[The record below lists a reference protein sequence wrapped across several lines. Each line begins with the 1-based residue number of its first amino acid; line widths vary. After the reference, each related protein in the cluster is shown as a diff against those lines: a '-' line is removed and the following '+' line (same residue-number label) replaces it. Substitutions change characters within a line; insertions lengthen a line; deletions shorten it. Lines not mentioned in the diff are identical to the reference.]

1 MSTISKKISRYG
13 FFIKFFIILI
23 LSLLLLLKYGIKI
36 NDFEFYGVKL
46 EQLYIKLDKKLIVRA
61 KQIKLTSFK
70 KDVAQ
75 KASDKQLLNLSQG
88 VDYLETFFQEISLE
102 SVQIGDDFKIKI
114 LFLDDIFFVDSP
126 YLNIDIK
133 FQKEQQNGVD
143 RFIVKNLSLKDFN
156 VSISGEGSANF
167 DKDDYKF
174 DGNFTSHELNG
185 KLSFALKDTLLTY
198 KAYDVNAGS
207 IKDFIAE
214 LDSRIHLNSE
224 VKNWIYGYIV
234 ADDYHLNE
242 INGKA
247 DLKENDLFLNEL
259 NATANAKN
267 LLVKFEKGL
276 PAVNV
281 AEANITLNNSKL
293 KFDLTAPVYKGKK
306 LDGSNVA
313 INNIFDEKSANL
325 ELFIK
330 TNSIYDE
337 AINEILRA
345 YKINVPVRQLSGK
358 MDASLKILIKLDEK
372 SLENFDEKSVI
383 ANGDFKISDAVLD
396 IAGSKF
402 NAKSALV
409 KLVNTSTLNID
420 ASGFGLDFFRAN
432 AKADINLQ
440 KSTGEIK
447 GVIESF
453 DLKEKNDEILAFKNE
468 PFTALLDFSKPS
480 ETTLS
485 IEPFGINLSFGD
497 ESLITTKNSNFIMQ
511 NSPVLKQ
518 NGVLGFEDVSIKSKD
533 FVNLE
538 ILAKGLK
545 FDLPFLDKNGSKYE
559 SDDVNILVQNGVVKV
574 NSASKKLALEIKE
587 KGVGVNTQDLNLV
600 ILDDNESSNQTQSTP
615 IELSAKNGDIILQDL
630 NKTLPFTSFSAEKKG
645 KSTSLNGLAKQGRV
659 GYFSDEKS
667 INLDATDISGEFIN
681 GLLGTKSFEGGKFR
695 LKMLGESTKEFKAEV
710 RFFGTYLKDY
720 IFYQRLLSFLNSV
733 PSLLSFKTP
742 DFNDKGFT
750 VKNGKILLTRKGDVI
765 EFLAIEMIG
774 TSADIGGRG
783 TIDLKSKKINIDLE
797 LKILKDASGIIDK
810 IPLINQIILGKD
822 RSLSTVI
829 AIRGTTEKPEYS
841 TQILQDA
848 LLSPLKIIRNVLQ
861 APFLIFE

>member
-23 LSLLLLLKYGIKI
+23 LSLVLLLKYGIKI

-46 EQLYIKLDKKLIVRA
+46 EQLYIKLDKKIIVRA
-61 KQIKLTSFK
+61 KQIKLPSFK

-75 KASDKQLLNLSQG
+75 KSSDERLLNLSQG
-88 VDYLETFFQEISLE
+88 VDYLDTFFQEISLE

-133 FQKEQQNGVD
+133 FQNEQQNGVD

-185 KLSFALKDTLLTY
+185 KLSFALKDTFLTY
-198 KAYDVNAGS
+198 KAYDVNARS
-207 IKDFIAE
+207 IKDFIDE
-214 LDSRIHLNSE
+214 LDRRIELNSE
-224 VKNWIYGYIV
+224 VKSWIYGYVV
-234 ADDYHLNE
+234 ANDYHLNE
-242 INGKA
+242 INGKV
-247 DLKENDLFLNEL
+247 DLVKNDFYLNDL
-259 NATANAKN
+259 NATAYAKN
-267 LLVKFEKGL
+267 LLVKFEKDL

-281 AEANITLNNSKL
+281 AEANITLKNSKL
-293 KFDLTAPVYKGKK
+293 KFDLIAPVYKGKK

-337 AINEILRA
+337 AINDILRA
-345 YKINVPVRQLSGK
+345 YKIIVPVKQLSGK
-358 MDASLKILIKLDEK
+358 MDAGLKILIKLDEK

-383 ANGDFKISDAVLD
+383 ANGEFKISDAVLD

-409 KLVNTSTLNID
+409 KLINTANLSVD
-420 ASGFGLDFFRAN
+420 ATGFGLDFFRAN
-432 AKADINLQ
+432 AVANIDLQ
-440 KSTGEIK
+440 KSIGEIK

-468 PFTALLDFSKPS
+468 PFSALLDFSKPS

-485 IEPFGINLSFGD
+485 IEPFGLNLSFGD
-497 ESLITTKNSNFIMQ
+497 ESLIATKNSNFIMQ

-518 NGVLGFEDVSIKSKD
+518 NGVLGFDDVSIKSKD
-533 FVNLE
+533 FTNLE

-545 FDLPFLDKNGSKYE
+545 FDMPFLDKNGSKYD
-559 SDDVNILVQNGVVKV
+559 SDDFLITVSKAGVKV
-574 NSASKKLALEIKE
+574 QSASKKLSLNIAE
-587 KGVGVNTQDLNLV
+587 KGIEAKSNDLNLLV
-600 ILDDNESSNQTQSTP
+600 LDDNSTKEQSTP
-615 IELSAKNGDIILQDL
+615 LELFAKNGDIILKDL

-681 GLLGTKSFEGGKFR
+681 DLFGIKSFEGGKFR
-695 LKMLGESTKEFKAEV
+695 LKLLGESTKEFKAEV

-750 VKNGKILLTRKGDVI
+750 VKNGKILLTRKDDVI

>member
-1 MSTISKKISRYG
+1 M
-13 FFIKFFIILI
+13 I
-23 LSLLLLLKYGIKI
+23 LSFILLLKYGIKI

-46 EQLYIKLDKKLIVRA
+46 EQLYIKLDKKIIARA
-61 KQIKLTSFK
+61 KQIRLPNFK
-70 KDVAQ
+70 KESKQ
-75 KASDKQLLNLSQG
+75 KSSDERLLNLSKS
-88 VDYLETFFQEISLE
+88 VDFIDTIFQEISLE
-102 SVQIGDDFKIKI
+102 NVQIGDDFKLKI
-114 LFLDDIFFVDSP
+114 LFLDDIFFIDSP
-126 YLNIDIK
+126 YLNVDIK
-133 FQKEQQNGVD
+133 FQNEQQDGIDLFSV
-143 RFIVKNLSLKDFN
+143 RNLSFKDFN

-167 DKDDYKF
+167 DKNDYKF
-174 DGNFTSHELNG
+174 EGNFTSHELRG
-185 KLSFALKDTLLTY
+185 KLNFALKDTFLTY
-198 KAYDVNAGS
+198 KAYDVEAGS
-207 IKDFIAE
+207 IKNFIDE
-214 LDSRIHLNSE
+214 LDRRIELNSE

-234 ADDYHLNE
+234 ADDYELKE

-247 DLKENDLFLNEL
+247 DLAKNNFYLNDL
-259 NATANAKN
+259 NATANTKN
-267 LLVKFEKGL
+267 LLVKFEKDL

-281 AEANITLNNSKL
+281 GEANITLKNSKL
-293 KFDLTAPVYKGKK
+293 KFDLISPIYKGKK
-306 LDGSNVA
+306 LDGSSVA

-325 ELFIK
+325 ELLIK
-330 TNSIYDE
+330 TKSIYDE
-337 AINEILRA
+337 AINEILKA
-345 YKINVPVRQLSGK
+345 YKIVVPVKQLSGK

-383 ANGDFKISDAVLD
+383 ANGEFKLSDAVLE

-402 NAKSALV
+402 NAKNALV
-409 KLVNTSTLNID
+409 KLINTTNLNID
-420 ASGFGLDFFRAN
+420 ATGFGLEFFKAN

-468 PFTALLDFSKPS
+468 PFSAFLDFSKAD
-480 ETTLS
+480 ETLLK
-485 IEPFGINLSFGD
+485 IEPFGLDMSFGS
-497 ESLITTKNSNFIMQ
+497 ESKIATKNSKFFIE

-518 NGVLGFEDVSIKSKD
+518 NGVRGFDELSIKSKD
-533 FVNLE
+533 FTDLE
-538 ILAKGLK
+538 IFAKEVN

-559 SDDVNILVQNGVVKV
+559 NDDLKILVSKAGVKV
-574 NSASKKLALEIKE
+574 DSASKKLSLDIKE
-587 KGVGVNTQDLNLV
+587 KAINVKTKDLNLLV
-600 ILDDNESSNQTQSTP
+600 LDDNKTSEQSTP
-615 IELSAKNGDIILQDL
+615 LELLAKNGDIILRDL

-645 KSTSLNGLAKQGRV
+645 KSTSLNGLAQQGRV
-659 GYFSDEKS
+659 GYFNDEKS

-681 GLLGTKSFEGGKFR
+681 DLFGIKSFEGGKFR
-695 LKMLGESTKEFKAEV
+695 LKMLGENSKNFKAEV
-710 RFFGTYLKDY
+710 RFFDTFLKDY

-750 VKNGKILLTRKGDVI
+750 VKNGKILLTRNGDMI

-797 LKILKDASGIIDK
+797 LKLLKDASSIIDK
-810 IPLINQIILGKD
+810 IPLVNQIILGKD

-829 AIRGTTEKPEYS
+829 AIRGTTDKPEYS

-848 LLSPLKIIRNVLQ
+848 LLSPLKIIRNVIQ

>member
-1 MSTISKKISRYG
+1 ML
-13 FFIKFFIILI
+13 F
-23 LSLLLLLKYGIKI
+23 KYGIKI

-46 EQLYIKLDKKLIVRA
+46 EQLYIKLDKKIIVRA
-61 KQIKLTSFK
+61 KQIKLPKFK
-70 KDVAQ
+70 QNTEQ

-88 VDYLETFFQEISLE
+88 VDYLDTFFQEISLE
-102 SVQIGDDFKIKI
+102 SVQIGNDFKVKI

-126 YLNIDIK
+126 YLNVDIK
-133 FQKEQQNGVD
+133 FQNEQQDGVD
-143 RFIVKNLSLKDFN
+143 RFSVRNLSFKDFN
-156 VSISGEGSANF
+156 VSISGEGSINF

-185 KLSFALKDTLLTY
+185 KLSFTLKDTFLTY

-207 IKDFIAE
+207 IKDFINE
-214 LDSRIHLNSE
+214 LDKRIELNSE
-224 VKNWIYGYIV
+224 VKSWIYGYIV
-234 ADDYHLNE
+234 ANDYHLNE

-247 DLKENDLFLNEL
+247 DLAKNDFYLNDL

-267 LLVKFEKGL
+267 LLVKFEKNL

-281 AEANITLNNSKL
+281 NEANITLKNSKL
-293 KFDLTAPVYKGKK
+293 SFDLISPIYKGKK

-325 ELFIK
+325 ELFIN

-337 AINEILRA
+337 AINDILRA

-383 ANGDFKISDAVLD
+383 ANGEFKISDAVLD

-402 NAKSALV
+402 NAKRALV
-409 KLVNTSTLNID
+409 KLINTTNLSVD
-420 ASGFGLDFFRAN
+420 ATGFGLDFFRAN
-432 AKADINLQ
+432 AVANINLQ
-440 KSTGEIK
+440 KSSGEIK

-468 PFTALLDFSKPS
+468 PFSALLDFSKPS
-480 ETTLS
+480 ETMLS
-485 IEPFGINLSFGD
+485 IEPFGLNLSFGD
-497 ESLITTKNSNFIMQ
+497 ESVIATKNSNFIMQ

-518 NGVLGFEDVSIKSKD
+518 NGVLGFDDVSIKSKD
-533 FVNLE
+533 FTNLE

-545 FDLPFLDKNGSKYE
+545 FNLPFLNKNGSKYE
-559 SDDVNILVQNGVVKV
+559 SDDVNILVKNGAVKV
-574 NSASKKLALEIKE
+574 ESASKKLALDIKE
-587 KGVGVNTQDLNLV
+587 KGVSVKTQDLNLLV
-600 ILDDNESSNQTQSTP
+600 LDDNESSDQAQSTQV
-615 IELSAKNGDIILQDL
+615 ELSAKNGDIILQDL

-645 KSTSLNGLAKQGRV
+645 KSVSLNGLPKQGRL
-659 GYFSDEKS
+659 GYFNDEKS

-681 GLLGTKSFEGGKFR
+681 DLFGINSFEGGKFR
-695 LKMLGESTKEFKAEV
+695 LRLLGESTKEFKAEV

-742 DFNDKGFT
+742 DFNNKGFT
-750 VKNGKILLTRKGDVI
+750 VKNGKILLTRKGDLI

-783 TIDLKSKKINIDLE
+783 TIDLKSKKININLE
-797 LKILKDASGIIDK
+797 LKILKDASGIINK
-810 IPLINQIILGKD
+810 IPLVNQIILGKD

>member
-1 MSTISKKISRYG
+1 M
-13 FFIKFFIILI
+13 
-23 LSLLLLLKYGIKI
+23 LLKYGIKI

-46 EQLYIKLDKKLIVRA
+46 EQLYIKLDKKIIVRA
-61 KQIKLTSFK
+61 KQIKLPKFTQN
-70 KDVAQ
+70 AEQ

-88 VDYLETFFQEISLE
+88 VDYLDTFFQEISLD
-102 SVQIGDDFKIKI
+102 SVQIGDDFNIKI

-133 FQKEQQNGVD
+133 FQNEQQNGVD
-143 RFIVKNLSLKDFN
+143 HFIVRNLSLKDFN

-234 ADDYHLNE
+234 ADEYHLNE

-247 DLKENDLFLNEL
+247 DIAKNNFYLNDL

-267 LLVKFEKGL
+267 LLIKFDKNL

-293 KFDLTAPVYKGKK
+293 KFDLIAPVYKGKK

-337 AINEILRA
+337 AINDILRA
-345 YKINVPVRQLSGK
+345 YKIIVPVRQLSGK
-358 MDASLKILIKLDEK
+358 MDAGLKILIKLDEK

-383 ANGDFKISDAVLD
+383 ANGEFKISDAVLD

-402 NAKSALV
+402 NTKSALV
-409 KLVNTSTLNID
+409 KLINTTNLSVD

-468 PFTALLDFSKPS
+468 PFSALLDFSKPS
-480 ETTLS
+480 ETTLN
-485 IEPFGINLSFGD
+485 IEPLGINLSFGD
-497 ESLITTKNSNFIMQ
+497 ESVIATKNSKFIIQ
-511 NSPVLKQ
+511 NSPLLKQ
-518 NGVLGFEDVSIKSKD
+518 NGVLGFDDVSIKSKD

-538 ILAKGLK
+538 ILVKGLK

-559 SDDVNILVQNGVVKV
+559 NDDFLITVSKAGVKV
-574 NSASKKLALEIKE
+574 QSASKKLSLDIKE
-587 KGVGVNTQDLNLV
+587 KGVSVKTQDLNLV
-600 ILDDNESSNQTQSTP
+600 VLDDNESSDQAQNVP
-615 IELSAKNGDIILQDL
+615 IELFAKNGDIILKDL

-681 GLLGTKSFEGGKFR
+681 DLFSIESFEGGKFR
-695 LKMLGESTKEFKAEV
+695 LKLLGESTKNFKAEV

-720 IFYQRLLSFLNSV
+720 IFYQKLLSFLNSV

>member
-1 MSTISKKISRYG
+1 M
-13 FFIKFFIILI
+13 
-23 LSLLLLLKYGIKI
+23 
-36 NDFEFYGVKL
+36 
-46 EQLYIKLDKKLIVRA
+46 EQLYIKLDKKIIVRA
-61 KQIKLTSFK
+61 KQIRLPKFK
-70 KDVAQ
+70 KESEQ
-75 KASDKQLLNLSQG
+75 KSSDERLLNLSKS
-88 VDYLETFFQEISLE
+88 VDFIDTIFQEISLE
-102 SVQIGDDFKIKI
+102 NVEIGDNFKLKI

-126 YLNIDIK
+126 YLNVDIK
-133 FQKEQQNGVD
+133 FQNEQQNGVD
-143 RFIVKNLSLKDFN
+143 LFSVRNLSFKDFN
-156 VSISGEGSANF
+156 ISISGEGSANF
-167 DKDDYKF
+167 DKNDYKF

-185 KLSFALKDTLLTY
+185 KLNFALKDTFLTY

-207 IKDFIAE
+207 IKDFIDE
-214 LDSRIHLNSE
+214 LDKRIELNSE
-224 VKNWIYGYIV
+224 VKSWIYGYIV
-234 ADDYHLNE
+234 ANDYHLNE

-247 DLKENDLFLNEL
+247 NLAKNDFYLNDL

-281 AEANITLNNSKL
+281 SEANITLKNSKL
-293 KFDLTAPVYKGKK
+293 KFDLTAPIYKGKK
-306 LDGSNVA
+306 LDGSNVT

-330 TNSIYDE
+330 TKSIYDE
-337 AINEILRA
+337 AINDILKA
-345 YKINVPVRQLSGK
+345 YKIIVPVRQLSGK
-358 MDASLKILIKLDEK
+358 MDANLKILIKLDEK

-383 ANGDFKISDAVLD
+383 ANGEFKISDAVLE

-402 NAKSALV
+402 NTKNALV
-409 KLVNTSTLNID
+409 KLIDTTNLNID
-420 ASGFGLDFFRAN
+420 ATGFGLDFFKAN
-432 AKADINLQ
+432 AKANIDLQ

-447 GVIESF
+447 GTIESF

-468 PFTALLDFSKPS
+468 PFTVFLDFSKDDK
-480 ETTLS
+480 TLLK
-485 IEPFGINLSFGD
+485 IEPFGLDMSFGD
-497 ESLITTKNSNFIMQ
+497 ENVISTKNSEFVLQ

-518 NGVLGFEDVSIKSKD
+518 NGVLDFDEISIKSND
-533 FVNLE
+533 FVDLD
-538 ILAKGLK
+538 ILAKEVK
-545 FDLPFLDKNGSKYE
+545 FDMPFLDKNGSNYE
-559 SDDVNILVQNGVVKV
+559 NDDLKILVSKAGVKV
-574 NSASKKLALEIKE
+574 DSASKKLSLDIKE
-587 KGVGVNTQDLNLV
+587 KAINVKTQDLDLLV
-600 ILDDNESSNQTQSTP
+600 LDGNETSEQNTP
-615 IELSAKNGDIILQDL
+615 LELLAKNGDIILKDL

-645 KSTSLNGLAKQGRV
+645 KSISLNGLAQQGRL
-659 GYFSDEKS
+659 GYFNDEKS

-681 GLLGTKSFEGGKFR
+681 DLFGIKSFEGGKFR
-695 LKMLGESTKEFKAEV
+695 LKLLGENAKDFKAEV

-750 VKNGKILLTRKGDVI
+750 VKNGKILLTRRGDVI

-797 LKILKDASGIIDK
+797 LKLLKDASSIIDK
-810 IPLINQIILGKD
+810 IPLVNQIILGKD
-822 RSLSTVI
+822 RSLSTII

>member
-46 EQLYIKLDKKLIVRA
+46 EQLYIKLDKKIIVRA
-61 KQIKLTSFK
+61 KQIKLPSFK
-70 KDVAQ
+70 KDMAQ
-75 KASDKQLLNLSQG
+75 KSSDERLLNLSQG
-88 VDYLETFFQEISLE
+88 VDYLDTFFQEILLE
-102 SVQIGDDFKIKI
+102 SVQIGNDFKIKI

-133 FQKEQQNGVD
+133 FQKEQQDGID

-247 DLKENDLFLNEL
+247 DLKKNDLFLNEL

-267 LLVKFEKGL
+267 LLVKFDKGL

-293 KFDLTAPVYKGKK
+293 KFDLTAPVYKGKN

-485 IEPFGINLSFGD
+485 IEPFGLNLSFGD
-497 ESLITTKNSNFIMQ
+497 ESMIATKNSNFIMQ
-511 NSPVLKQ
+511 NSPLLKQ
-518 NGVLGFEDVSIKSKD
+518 NGVLGFDDVSIKSKD
-533 FVNLE
+533 FINLE

-545 FDLPFLDKNGSKYE
+545 FDMPFLDKNGSKYD
-559 SDDVNILVQNGVVKV
+559 SDDFLITVSKAGVKV
-574 NSASKKLALEIKE
+574 QSASKKLSLNIAE
-587 KGVGVNTQDLNLV
+587 KGIEAKSNDLNLLV
-600 ILDDNESSNQTQSTP
+600 LDDNSTKEQSTP
-615 IELSAKNGDIILQDL
+615 LELFAKNGDIILKDL

-695 LKMLGESTKEFKAEV
+695 LKMLGESSKNFKAEV

-750 VKNGKILLTRKGDVI
+750 VKNGKILLTRKGDLI

>member
-1 MSTISKKISRYG
+1 M
-13 FFIKFFIILI
+13 I
-23 LSLLLLLKYGIKI
+23 LSFILLLKYGIKI

-46 EQLYIKLDKKLIVRA
+46 EQLYIKLDKKIIARA
-61 KQIKLTSFK
+61 KQIRLPNFK
-70 KDVAQ
+70 KESKQ
-75 KASDKQLLNLSQG
+75 KSSDERLLNLSKS
-88 VDYLETFFQEISLE
+88 VDFIDTIFQEISLE
-102 SVQIGDDFKIKI
+102 NVQIGDDFKLKI

-126 YLNIDIK
+126 YLNVDIK
-133 FQKEQQNGVD
+133 FQNEQQDGIDLFSV
-143 RFIVKNLSLKDFN
+143 RNLSFKDFN

-167 DKDDYKF
+167 DKNDYKF
-174 DGNFTSHELNG
+174 EGNFTSHELRG
-185 KLSFALKDTLLTY
+185 KLNFALKDTFLTY
-198 KAYDVNAGS
+198 KAYDVEAGS
-207 IKDFIAE
+207 IKNFIDE
-214 LDSRIHLNSE
+214 LDRRIELNSE

-234 ADDYHLNE
+234 ADDYELKE

-247 DLKENDLFLNEL
+247 DLAKNNFYLNDL
-259 NATANAKN
+259 NATANTKN

-281 AEANITLNNSKL
+281 GEANITLKNSKL
-293 KFDLTAPVYKGKK
+293 KFDLISPIYKGKK
-306 LDGSNVA
+306 LDGSSVV

-330 TNSIYDE
+330 TKSIYDE
-337 AINEILRA
+337 AINEILKA
-345 YKINVPVRQLSGK
+345 YKIIVPVRQLSGK

-383 ANGDFKISDAVLD
+383 ANGEFKLSDAVLE

-402 NAKSALV
+402 NAKNALV
-409 KLVNTSTLNID
+409 KLINTTNLNID
-420 ASGFGLDFFRAN
+420 ATGFGLDFFKAN

-468 PFTALLDFSKPS
+468 PFSAFLDFSKPN

-485 IEPFGINLSFGD
+485 IEPFGLNLSFGD
-497 ESLITTKNSNFIMQ
+497 ESVIATKNSEFIMQ
-511 NSPVLKQ
+511 NSPLLKQ

-533 FVNLE
+533 FTNLE

-545 FDLPFLDKNGSKYE
+545 FDMPFLDKNGSKYKN
-559 SDDVNILVQNGVVKV
+559 DDFLIAVSKAGVKV
-574 NSASKKLALEIKE
+574 QSVSKKLSLNITE
-587 KGVGVNTQDLNLV
+587 KGIEAKSNDLNLLV
-600 ILDDNESSNQTQSTP
+600 LDDNNTKEQSTP
-615 IELSAKNGDIILQDL
+615 LELLARNGDIILKDL

-645 KSTSLNGLAKQGRV
+645 KSISLNGLAQQGRL
-659 GYFSDEKS
+659 GYFNDEKS

-681 GLLGTKSFEGGKFR
+681 DLFGIKSFEGGKFR
-695 LKMLGESTKEFKAEV
+695 LKLLGENTKEFKAEV

-720 IFYQRLLSFLNSV
+720 IFYQKLLSFLNSV

-750 VKNGKILLTRKGDVI
+750 VKNGKILLTRNGDMI

-783 TIDLKSKKINIDLE
+783 MIDLKSKKINIDLE
-797 LKILKDASGIIDK
+797 LKLLKDASSIIDK
-810 IPLINQIILGKD
+810 IPLVNQIILGKD

-829 AIRGTTEKPEYS
+829 AIRGTTDKPEYS

-848 LLSPLKIIRNVLQ
+848 LLSPLKIIRNVIQ

>member
-23 LSLLLLLKYGIKI
+23 LSLVLLLKYGIKI

-46 EQLYIKLDKKLIVRA
+46 EQLYIKLDKKIIVRA
-61 KQIKLTSFK
+61 KQIKLPSFK

-75 KASDKQLLNLSQG
+75 KSSDERLLNLSQG
-88 VDYLETFFQEISLE
+88 VDYLDTFFQEISLE

-133 FQKEQQNGVD
+133 FQNEQQDGID
-143 RFIVKNLSLKDFN
+143 HFIVKNLSLKDFN

-247 DLKENDLFLNEL
+247 DLKKNDLFLNEL

-267 LLVKFEKGL
+267 LLVKFDKGL

-402 NAKSALV
+402 NTKSALV

-485 IEPFGINLSFGD
+485 IEPFGINLRFGD
-497 ESLITTKNSNFIMQ
+497 ESVIATKNSNFIMQ
-511 NSPVLKQ
+511 NSPLLKQ
-518 NGVLGFEDVSIKSKD
+518 NGMFGFEDVSIKSKD
-533 FVNLE
+533 FINLE

-545 FDLPFLDKNGSKYE
+545 FDMPFLDKNGSKYD
-559 SDDVNILVQNGVVKV
+559 SDDFLITVSKAGVKV
-574 NSASKKLALEIKE
+574 QSASKKLSLNIAE
-587 KGVGVNTQDLNLV
+587 KGIEAKSNDLNLLV
-600 ILDDNESSNQTQSTP
+600 LDDNNTKEQSTP
-615 IELSAKNGDIILQDL
+615 LELFAKNGDIILQDL
-630 NKTLPFTSFSAEKKG
+630 NKTLPFTSFSADKKG

-695 LKMLGESTKEFKAEV
+695 LKMLGESSKNFKAEV

-720 IFYQRLLSFLNSV
+720 IFYQKLLSFLNSV

>member
-1 MSTISKKISRYG
+1 M
-13 FFIKFFIILI
+13 I
-23 LSLLLLLKYGIKI
+23 LSLALLLKYGIKV
-36 NDFEFYGVKL
+36 NDFELYGVKL
-46 EQLYIKLDKKLIVRA
+46 EQLYIKLDKKIIVRA
-61 KQIKLTSFK
+61 KQIRLPKFK
-70 KDVAQ
+70 KESEQ
-75 KASDKQLLNLSQG
+75 KSSDERLLNLSKS
-88 VDYLETFFQEISLE
+88 VDFIDTIFQEISLE
-102 SVQIGDDFKIKI
+102 NVQIGDNFKLKI

-126 YLNIDIK
+126 YLNVDIK
-133 FQKEQQNGVD
+133 FQNEQQNGVD
-143 RFIVKNLSLKDFN
+143 LFSVRNLSFKDFN
-156 VSISGEGSANF
+156 ISISGEGSANF
-167 DKDDYKF
+167 DKNDYKF

-185 KLSFALKDTLLTY
+185 KLSFTLKDTFLTY

-207 IKDFIAE
+207 IKDFIDE
-214 LDSRIHLNSE
+214 LDKRIELNSE
-224 VKNWIYGYIV
+224 VKSWIYGYIV
-234 ADDYHLNE
+234 ANDYHLNE

-247 DLKENDLFLNEL
+247 NLAKNDFYLNDL

-267 LLVKFEKGL
+267 LLVKFEKNL

-281 AEANITLNNSKL
+281 SEANITLKNSKL
-293 KFDLTAPVYKGKK
+293 KFDLTAPIYKGKK
-306 LDGSNVA
+306 LDGSNVT

-330 TNSIYDE
+330 TKSIYDE
-337 AINEILRA
+337 AINDILKA
-345 YKINVPVRQLSGK
+345 YNIIVPVRQLSGK
-358 MDASLKILIKLDEK
+358 MDANLKILIKLDEK

-383 ANGDFKISDAVLD
+383 ANGEFKISDAVLE

-402 NAKSALV
+402 NTKNALV
-409 KLVNTSTLNID
+409 KLIDTTNLNID
-420 ASGFGLDFFRAN
+420 AAGFGLDFFKAN
-432 AKADINLQ
+432 AKANIDLQ

-447 GVIESF
+447 GTIESF

-468 PFTALLDFSKPS
+468 PFTAFLDFSKDDK
-480 ETTLS
+480 TLLK
-485 IEPFGINLSFGD
+485 IEPFGLDMSFGND
-497 ESLITTKNSNFIMQ
+497 NTISTKNSEFIMQ

-518 NGVLGFEDVSIKSKD
+518 NGVLDFDEISIKSKD
-533 FVNLE
+533 FVDLD
-538 ILAKGLK
+538 ILAKEVK
-545 FDLPFLDKNGSKYE
+545 FDMPFIDKNGSKYE
-559 SDDVNILVQNGVVKV
+559 NDDLKILVSKAGVKV
-574 NSASKKLALEIKE
+574 DSASKKLSLDIKE
-587 KGVGVNTQDLNLV
+587 KAINVKTQDLDLLV
-600 ILDDNESSNQTQSTP
+600 LDGNETSEQSTP
-615 IELSAKNGDIILQDL
+615 LELLARNGDIILKDL

-645 KSTSLNGLAKQGRV
+645 KSISLNGLAQQGRL
-659 GYFSDEKS
+659 GYFNDEKS
-667 INLDATDISGEFIN
+667 INLNATDISGEFIN
-681 GLLGTKSFEGGKFR
+681 DLFGIKSFEGGKFR
-695 LKMLGESTKEFKAEV
+695 LKLLGENTKEFKAEV

-750 VKNGKILLTRKGDVI
+750 VKNGKILLTRNGDMI

-797 LKILKDASGIIDK
+797 LKLLKDASSIIDK
-810 IPLINQIILGKD
+810 IPLVNQIILGKD
-822 RSLSTVI
+822 RSLSTII

>member
-1 MSTISKKISRYG
+1 MMSTISKKISRYG

-61 KQIKLTSFK
+61 KQIKLPKFK
-70 KDVAQ
+70 QNAEQ
-75 KASDKQLLNLSQG
+75 KASDKQLLNLSQS
-88 VDYLETFFQEISLE
+88 VDYLDTFFQEISIE

-133 FQKEQQNGVD
+133 FQNEQQDGID
-143 RFIVKNLSLKDFN
+143 RFIVRNLSLKDFN

-185 KLSFALKDTLLTY
+185 KLSFALKDTFLTY

-247 DLKENDLFLNEL
+247 DLKENDLFLNDL

-267 LLVKFEKGL
+267 LLVKFDKGL

-409 KLVNTSTLNID
+409 KLVNTSALNID

-468 PFTALLDFSKPS
+468 PFSALLDFSKPN

-497 ESLITTKNSNFIMQ
+497 ESVIATKNSEFIMQ
-511 NSPVLKQ
+511 NSPLLKQ
-518 NGVLGFEDVSIKSKD
+518 NGVLGFDDVSIKSKD
-533 FVNLE
+533 FTNLE

-545 FDLPFLDKNGSKYE
+545 FDMPFLDKNGSKYD
-559 SDDVNILVQNGVVKV
+559 SDDFLITVSKAGVKV
-574 NSASKKLALEIKE
+574 QSASKKLALSIAE
-587 KGVGVNTQDLNLV
+587 KGIEAKSNDLNLLV
-600 ILDDNESSNQTQSTP
+600 LDDNSTKEQSTP
-615 IELSAKNGDIILQDL
+615 LELFAKNGDIILQDL

-645 KSTSLNGLAKQGRV
+645 ESTSLNGLAKQGRV

-681 GLLGTKSFEGGKFR
+681 DLFGLKSFEGGKFR
-695 LKMLGESTKEFKAEV
+695 LKLLGENSKNFKAEV

>member
-1 MSTISKKISRYG
+1 MATISKKMSKYG

-23 LSLLLLLKYGIKI
+23 LSFILLLKYGIKI

-46 EQLYIKLDKKLIVRA
+46 EQLYIKLDKKIIARA
-61 KQIKLTSFK
+61 KQIKLPNFK
-70 KDVAQ
+70 KESKQ
-75 KASDKQLLNLSQG
+75 KSSDERLLNLSKS
-88 VDYLETFFQEISLE
+88 VDFIDTIFQEISLE
-102 SVQIGDDFKIKI
+102 NVQIGDNFKLKI

-126 YLNIDIK
+126 YLNVDIK
-133 FQKEQQNGVD
+133 FQNEQQDGIDLFSV
-143 RFIVKNLSLKDFN
+143 RNLSFKDFN
-156 VSISGEGSANF
+156 ISISGEGSANF
-167 DKDDYKF
+167 DKNDYKF
-174 DGNFTSHELNG
+174 EGNFTSHELHG
-185 KLSFALKDTLLTY
+185 KLNFALKDTFLTY
-198 KAYDVNAGS
+198 KAHDVEAGS
-207 IKDFIAE
+207 IKNFIDE
-214 LDSRIHLNSE
+214 LDRRIELNSE

-234 ADDYHLNE
+234 ADDYELKE

-247 DLKENDLFLNEL
+247 DLAKNNFYLNDL
-259 NATANAKN
+259 NATANTKN

-281 AEANITLNNSKL
+281 GEANITLKNSKL
-293 KFDLTAPVYKGKK
+293 KFDLISPIYKGKK
-306 LDGSNVA
+306 LDGSNVT

-325 ELFIK
+325 ELLIK
-330 TNSIYDE
+330 TKSIYDE
-337 AINEILRA
+337 AINEILKA
-345 YKINVPVRQLSGK
+345 YKIIVPVRQLSGK

-372 SLENFDEKSVI
+372 SLENFDERSVI
-383 ANGDFKISDAVLD
+383 ANGEFKLSDAVLE

-402 NAKSALV
+402 NTKNALV
-409 KLVNTSTLNID
+409 KLINTTNLSID
-420 ASGFGLDFFRAN
+420 ATGFGLEFFKAN

-453 DLKEKNDEILAFKNE
+453 DLKEKNDEILTFKNE
-468 PFTALLDFSKPS
+468 PFNAFLDFSKAG
-480 ETTLS
+480 ETLLK
-485 IEPFGINLSFGD
+485 IEPFGLDMSFGS
-497 ESLITTKNSNFIMQ
+497 ESKISTKNSKFFIES
-511 NSPVLKQ
+511 SPVLKQ
-518 NGVLGFEDVSIKSKD
+518 NGVRGFDELSIKNKD
-533 FVNLE
+533 FTDLE
-538 ILAKGLK
+538 IFAKEVN

-559 SDDVNILVQNGVVKV
+559 NDDLKILVSKAGVKV
-574 NSASKKLALEIKE
+574 DSASKKLSLDIKE
-587 KGVGVNTQDLNLV
+587 KAINVKTKDLNLLV
-600 ILDDNESSNQTQSTP
+600 LDDNKTSEQSTP
-615 IELSAKNGDIILQDL
+615 LELLAKNGDIILRDL

-645 KSTSLNGLAKQGRV
+645 KSTSLNGLAQQGRV
-659 GYFSDEKS
+659 GYFNDEKS

-681 GLLGTKSFEGGKFR
+681 DLFGIKSFEGGKFR
-695 LKMLGESTKEFKAEV
+695 LKMLGENSKNFKAEV

-750 VKNGKILLTRKGDVI
+750 VKNGKILLTRNGDMI

-797 LKILKDASGIIDK
+797 LKLLKDASSIIDK
-810 IPLINQIILGKD
+810 IPLVNQIILGKD

-829 AIRGTTEKPEYS
+829 AIRGTTDKPEYS

-848 LLSPLKIIRNVLQ
+848 LLSPLKIIRNVIQ

>member
-1 MSTISKKISRYG
+1 M
-13 FFIKFFIILI
+13 I
-23 LSLLLLLKYGIKI
+23 LSFILLLKYGIKI

-46 EQLYIKLDKKLIVRA
+46 EQLYIKLDKKLIARA
-61 KQIKLTSFK
+61 KQIRLPNFK
-70 KDVAQ
+70 KESKQ
-75 KASDKQLLNLSQG
+75 KSSDERLLNLSKS
-88 VDYLETFFQEISLE
+88 VDFIDTIFQEISLE
-102 SVQIGDDFKIKI
+102 NVQIGDDFKLKI

-126 YLNIDIK
+126 YLNVDIK
-133 FQKEQQNGVD
+133 FQNEQQNGIDLFSV
-143 RFIVKNLSLKDFN
+143 RNLSFKDFN
-156 VSISGEGSANF
+156 VSISGEGSADF
-167 DKDDYKF
+167 DKNDYKF
-174 DGNFTSHELNG
+174 EGNFTSHELHG
-185 KLSFALKDTLLTY
+185 KLNFALKDTFLTY
-198 KAYDVNAGS
+198 KAYDVEAGS
-207 IKDFIAE
+207 IKNFIDE
-214 LDSRIHLNSE
+214 LDRRIELNSE

-234 ADDYHLNE
+234 ADDYELKE

-247 DLKENDLFLNEL
+247 DLAKNDFYLNDL
-259 NATANAKN
+259 NATANTKN

-281 AEANITLNNSKL
+281 GEANITLKNSKL
-293 KFDLTAPVYKGKK
+293 KFDLISPIYKGKK
-306 LDGSNVA
+306 LDGSSVV

-325 ELFIK
+325 ELLIK
-330 TNSIYDE
+330 TKSIYDE
-337 AINEILRA
+337 AINEILKA
-345 YKINVPVRQLSGK
+345 YKIIVPVKQLSGK

-383 ANGDFKISDAVLD
+383 ANGEFKLSDAVLE

-402 NAKSALV
+402 NTKNALV
-409 KLVNTSTLNID
+409 KLINTTNLNID
-420 ASGFGLDFFRAN
+420 ATGFGLEFFKAN

-453 DLKEKNDEILAFKNE
+453 DLKEKNDEILTFKNE
-468 PFTALLDFSKPS
+468 PFSAFLDFSKAG
-480 ETTLS
+480 ETLLK
-485 IEPFGINLSFGD
+485 IEPFGLDMSFGS
-497 ESLITTKNSNFIMQ
+497 ESKIATKNSKFFIE

-518 NGVLGFEDVSIKSKD
+518 NGVRGFDELSIKSKD
-533 FVNLE
+533 FTDLE
-538 ILAKGLK
+538 IFAKGAN

-559 SDDVNILVQNGVVKV
+559 NDDLKILVSKAGVKV
-574 NSASKKLALEIKE
+574 DSASKKLSLDIKE
-587 KGVGVNTQDLNLV
+587 KAINVKTKDLNLLV
-600 ILDDNESSNQTQSTP
+600 LDDNKTSEQSTP
-615 IELSAKNGDIILQDL
+615 LELLAKNGDIILRDL
-630 NKTLPFTSFSAEKKG
+630 NKTLPFASFSAEKKG

-659 GYFSDEKS
+659 GYFNDEKS

-681 GLLGTKSFEGGKFR
+681 DLFGIKSFEGGKFR
-695 LKMLGESTKEFKAEV
+695 LKMLGENSKNFKAEV
-710 RFFGTYLKDY
+710 RFFDTFLKDY

-750 VKNGKILLTRKGDVI
+750 VKNGKILLTRNGDMI

-774 TSADIGGRG
+774 TSADIGGHG

-797 LKILKDASGIIDK
+797 LKLLKDASSIIDK
-810 IPLINQIILGKD
+810 IPLVNQIILGKD

-829 AIRGTTEKPEYS
+829 AIRGTTDKPEYS

-848 LLSPLKIIRNVLQ
+848 LLSPLKIIRNVIQ

>member
-1 MSTISKKISRYG
+1 M
-13 FFIKFFIILI
+13 
-23 LSLLLLLKYGIKI
+23 LLKYGIKI

-61 KQIKLTSFK
+61 KQIKLPSFK

-133 FQKEQQNGVD
+133 FQNKQKDGID

-234 ADDYHLNE
+234 ADGYHLNE

-267 LLVKFEKGL
+267 LLVKFDKGL

-281 AEANITLNNSKL
+281 AEASITLNNSKL

-313 INNIFDEKSANL
+313 IKNIFDEKSANL

-358 MDASLKILIKLDEK
+358 MDAGLKILIKLDEK

-409 KLVNTSTLNID
+409 KLVNTSVLNID

-447 GVIESF
+447 GTIESF

-468 PFTALLDFSKPS
+468 PFSAFLDFSKAD
-480 ETTLS
+480 ETLLKL
-485 IEPFGINLSFGD
+485 EPFGLDMSFGS
-497 ESLITTKNSNFIMQ
+497 ESKISTKNSKFFIE

-518 NGVLGFEDVSIKSKD
+518 NGVRGFDELSIKSKD
-533 FVNLE
+533 FTDLE
-538 ILAKGLK
+538 IFAKEAN

-559 SDDVNILVQNGVVKV
+559 NDDLKILVSKAGVKV
-574 NSASKKLALEIKE
+574 DSASKKLSLDIKE
-587 KGVGVNTQDLNLV
+587 KAINVKTKDLNLLV
-600 ILDDNESSNQTQSTP
+600 LDDNKTSEQSTP
-615 IELSAKNGDIILQDL
+615 LELLAKNGNIILRDL
-630 NKTLPFTSFSAEKKG
+630 NKTLPFASFSAEKKG
-645 KSTSLNGLAKQGRV
+645 KSTSLNGLAQQGRV
-659 GYFSDEKS
+659 GYFNDEKS

-681 GLLGTKSFEGGKFR
+681 DLFGIKSFEGGKFR
-695 LKMLGESTKEFKAEV
+695 LKMLGENSKNFKAEV
-710 RFFGTYLKDY
+710 RFFDTFLKDY

-750 VKNGKILLTRKGDVI
+750 VKNGKILLTRNGDMI

-797 LKILKDASGIIDK
+797 LKLLKDASSIIDK
-810 IPLINQIILGKD
+810 IPLVNQIILGKD

-829 AIRGTTEKPEYS
+829 AIRGTTDKPEYS

-848 LLSPLKIIRNVLQ
+848 LLSPLKIIRNVIQ

>member
-46 EQLYIKLDKKLIVRA
+46 EQLYIKLDKKIIVRA
-61 KQIKLTSFK
+61 KQIKLPSFK

-133 FQKEQQNGVD
+133 FQNEQQDGID
-143 RFIVKNLSLKDFN
+143 RFIVKNLSFKDFN

-247 DLKENDLFLNEL
+247 DLAKNDLFLNEL

-358 MDASLKILIKLDEK
+358 MDASLRILIKLDEK

-485 IEPFGINLSFGD
+485 VEPFGLNLSFGD
-497 ESLITTKNSNFIMQ
+497 ESLIATKNSNFIMQ

-518 NGVLGFEDVSIKSKD
+518 NGVLGFDDVSIKSKD

-545 FDLPFLDKNGSKYE
+545 FDMPFLDKNGSKYD
-559 SDDVNILVQNGVVKV
+559 SDDFLITVSKAGVKV
-574 NSASKKLALEIKE
+574 QSASKKLSLNIAE
-587 KGVGVNTQDLNLV
+587 KGIEAKSNDLNLLV
-600 ILDDNESSNQTQSTP
+600 LDDNSTKEQSTP
-615 IELSAKNGDIILQDL
+615 LELFAKNGDIILQDL

-645 KSTSLNGLAKQGRV
+645 KSISLNGLAKQGRV

-695 LKMLGESTKEFKAEV
+695 LKMLGESSKNFKAEV

>member
-1 MSTISKKISRYG
+1 M
-13 FFIKFFIILI
+13 
-23 LSLLLLLKYGIKI
+23 
-36 NDFEFYGVKL
+36 
-46 EQLYIKLDKKLIVRA
+46 EQLYIKLDKKIIARA
-61 KQIKLTSFK
+61 KQIRLPNFK
-70 KDVAQ
+70 KESKQ
-75 KASDKQLLNLSQG
+75 KSSDERLLNLSKS
-88 VDYLETFFQEISLE
+88 VDFIDTIFQEISLE
-102 SVQIGDDFKIKI
+102 NVQIGDDFNIKI

-143 RFIVKNLSLKDFN
+143 LFIVRNLSFKDFN
-156 VSISGEGSANF
+156 VSISGEGSADF
-167 DKDDYKF
+167 DKNDYKF
-174 DGNFTSHELNG
+174 EGNFTSHELHG
-185 KLSFALKDTLLTY
+185 KLNFALKDTFLTY
-198 KAYDVNAGS
+198 KAYDVEAGS
-207 IKDFIAE
+207 IKNFIDE

-267 LLVKFEKGL
+267 LLVKFDKGL

-293 KFDLTAPVYKGKK
+293 KFNLTAPVYNDKK

-358 MDASLKILIKLDEK
+358 MDADLKILIKLDEK

-409 KLVNTSTLNID
+409 KLVNTSVLNID
-420 ASGFGLDFFRAN
+420 TTGFGLEFFKAN

-453 DLKEKNDEILAFKNE
+453 DLKEKNDEILTFKNE
-468 PFTALLDFSKPS
+468 PFSAFLDFSKAG
-480 ETTLS
+480 ETLLK
-485 IEPFGINLSFGD
+485 IEPFGLDMSFGS
-497 ESLITTKNSNFIMQ
+497 ESKITTKNSKFFIE
-511 NSPVLKQ
+511 NSPVLKE
-518 NGVLGFEDVSIKSKD
+518 NGVLGFDELSIKSKD
-533 FVNLE
+533 FTDLE
-538 ILAKGLK
+538 IFAKEAN

-559 SDDVNILVQNGVVKV
+559 NDDLKILVSKAGVKV
-574 NSASKKLALEIKE
+574 DSASKKLSLDIKE
-587 KGVGVNTQDLNLV
+587 KAINVKTKDLNLLV
-600 ILDDNESSNQTQSTP
+600 LDDNKTSEQSTP
-615 IELSAKNGDIILQDL
+615 LELLAKNGDIVLRDL
-630 NKTLPFTSFSAEKKG
+630 NKTLPFASFSAEKKG
-645 KSTSLNGLAKQGRV
+645 KSTSLNGLAQQGRV
-659 GYFSDEKS
+659 GYFNDEKS

-681 GLLGTKSFEGGKFR
+681 DLFGIKSFEGGKFR
-695 LKMLGESTKEFKAEV
+695 LKMLGENSKNFKAEV
-710 RFFGTYLKDY
+710 RFFDTFLKDY

-750 VKNGKILLTRKGDVI
+750 VKNGKILLTRNGDMI

-797 LKILKDASGIIDK
+797 LKLLKDASSIIDK
-810 IPLINQIILGKD
+810 IPLVNQIILGKD

-829 AIRGTTEKPEYS
+829 AIRGTTDKPEYS

-848 LLSPLKIIRNVLQ
+848 LLSPLKIIRNVIQ

>member
-1 MSTISKKISRYG
+1 M
-13 FFIKFFIILI
+13 
-23 LSLLLLLKYGIKI
+23 LLKYGIKI

-46 EQLYIKLDKKLIVRA
+46 EQLYIKLDKKIIARA
-61 KQIKLTSFK
+61 KQIRLPNFK
-70 KDVAQ
+70 KESKQ
-75 KASDKQLLNLSQG
+75 KSSDERLLNLSKS
-88 VDYLETFFQEISLE
+88 VDFIDTIFQEISLE
-102 SVQIGDDFKIKI
+102 NVQIGDDFKLKI
-114 LFLDDIFFVDSP
+114 LFLDDIFFIDSP
-126 YLNIDIK
+126 YLNVDIK
-133 FQKEQQNGVD
+133 FQNEQQDGIDLFSV
-143 RFIVKNLSLKDFN
+143 RNLSFKDFN

-167 DKDDYKF
+167 DKNDYKF
-174 DGNFTSHELNG
+174 EGNFTSHELRG
-185 KLSFALKDTLLTY
+185 KLNFALKDTFLTY
-198 KAYDVNAGS
+198 KAYDVEAGS
-207 IKDFIAE
+207 IKNFIDE
-214 LDSRIHLNSE
+214 LDRRIELNSE

-234 ADDYHLNE
+234 ADDYELKE

-247 DLKENDLFLNEL
+247 DLAKNNFYLNDL
-259 NATANAKN
+259 NATANTKN
-267 LLVKFEKGL
+267 LLVKFEKDL

-281 AEANITLNNSKL
+281 GEANITLKNSKL
-293 KFDLTAPVYKGKK
+293 KFDLISPIYKGKK
-306 LDGSNVA
+306 LDGSSVA

-325 ELFIK
+325 ELLIK
-330 TNSIYDE
+330 TKSIYDE
-337 AINEILRA
+337 AINEILKA
-345 YKINVPVRQLSGK
+345 YKIVVPVKQLSGK

-383 ANGDFKISDAVLD
+383 ANGEFKLSDAVLE

-402 NAKSALV
+402 NAKNALV
-409 KLVNTSTLNID
+409 KLINTTNLNID
-420 ASGFGLDFFRAN
+420 ATGFGLEFFKAN

-468 PFTALLDFSKPS
+468 PFSAFLDFSKAD
-480 ETTLS
+480 ETLLK
-485 IEPFGINLSFGD
+485 IEPFGLDMSFGS
-497 ESLITTKNSNFIMQ
+497 ESKIATKNSKFFIE

-518 NGVLGFEDVSIKSKD
+518 NGVRGFDELSIKSKD
-533 FVNLE
+533 FTDLE
-538 ILAKGLK
+538 IFAKEVN

-559 SDDVNILVQNGVVKV
+559 NDDLKILVSKAGVKV
-574 NSASKKLALEIKE
+574 DSASKKLSLDIKE
-587 KGVGVNTQDLNLV
+587 KAINVKTKDLNLLV
-600 ILDDNESSNQTQSTP
+600 LDDNKTSEQSTP
-615 IELSAKNGDIILQDL
+615 LELLAKNGDIILRDL

-645 KSTSLNGLAKQGRV
+645 KSTSLNGLAQQGRV
-659 GYFSDEKS
+659 GYFNDEKS
-667 INLDATDISGEFIN
+667 INLDAPDISGEFIN
-681 GLLGTKSFEGGKFR
+681 DLFGIKSFEGGKFR
-695 LKMLGESTKEFKAEV
+695 LKMLGENSKNFKAEV
-710 RFFGTYLKDY
+710 RFFDTFLKDY

-750 VKNGKILLTRKGDVI
+750 VKNGKILLTRNGDMI

-797 LKILKDASGIIDK
+797 LKLLKDASSIIDK
-810 IPLINQIILGKD
+810 IPLVNQIILGKD

-829 AIRGTTEKPEYS
+829 AIRGTTDKPEYS

-848 LLSPLKIIRNVLQ
+848 LLSPLKIIRNVIQ

>member
-1 MSTISKKISRYG
+1 MATISKKMSKYG

-23 LSLLLLLKYGIKI
+23 LSFILLLKYGIKI

-46 EQLYIKLDKKLIVRA
+46 EQLYIKLDKKLIARA
-61 KQIKLTSFK
+61 KQIRLPNFK
-70 KDVAQ
+70 KESKQ
-75 KASDKQLLNLSQG
+75 KSSDERLLNLSKS
-88 VDYLETFFQEISLE
+88 VDFIDTIFQEISLE
-102 SVQIGDDFKIKI
+102 NVQIGDDFKLKI

-126 YLNIDIK
+126 YLNVDIK
-133 FQKEQQNGVD
+133 FQNEQQDGIDLFSV
-143 RFIVKNLSLKDFN
+143 RNLSFKDFN
-156 VSISGEGSANF
+156 VSISGEGSADF
-167 DKDDYKF
+167 DKNDYKF
-174 DGNFTSHELNG
+174 DGNFTSHELHG
-185 KLSFALKDTLLTY
+185 KLNFALKDTFLTY
-198 KAYDVNAGS
+198 KAYDVEAGS
-207 IKDFIAE
+207 IKNFIDE
-214 LDSRIHLNSE
+214 LDRRIELNSE

-234 ADDYHLNE
+234 ADDYELKE

-247 DLKENDLFLNEL
+247 DLAKNNFYLNDL
-259 NATANAKN
+259 NATANTKN

-281 AEANITLNNSKL
+281 GEANITLKNSKL
-293 KFDLTAPVYKGKK
+293 KFDLISPIYKGKK
-306 LDGSNVA
+306 LDGSSVA

-330 TNSIYDE
+330 TKSIYDE
-337 AINEILRA
+337 TINEILKA
-345 YKINVPVRQLSGK
+345 YKIILPVRQLSGK

-383 ANGDFKISDAVLD
+383 ANGEFKLSDAVLE

-402 NAKSALV
+402 NTKNALV
-409 KLVNTSTLNID
+409 KLINTTNLNID
-420 ASGFGLDFFRAN
+420 ATGFGLEFFKAN

-453 DLKEKNDEILAFKNE
+453 DLKEKNDEILVFKNE
-468 PFTALLDFSKPS
+468 PFSAFLDFSKAG
-480 ETTLS
+480 ETLLK
-485 IEPFGINLSFGD
+485 IEPFGLDMSFGS
-497 ESLITTKNSNFIMQ
+497 ESKITTKNSKFFIES
-511 NSPVLKQ
+511 SPVLKQ
-518 NGVLGFEDVSIKSKD
+518 NGVRGFDELSIKSKD
-533 FVNLE
+533 FTDLE
-538 ILAKGLK
+538 IFAKEAN
-545 FDLPFLDKNGSKYE
+545 FVLPFLDKNGSKYE
-559 SDDVNILVQNGVVKV
+559 NDDLKILVSKAGVKV
-574 NSASKKLALEIKE
+574 DSASKKLSLDIKE
-587 KGVGVNTQDLNLV
+587 KAINVKTKDLNLLV
-600 ILDDNESSNQTQSTP
+600 LDDNKTSEQSTP
-615 IELSAKNGDIILQDL
+615 LELLAKNGDIILRDL
-630 NKTLPFTSFSAEKKG
+630 NKTLPFTSFSAEKNG
-645 KSTSLNGLAKQGRV
+645 KSTSLNGLAQQGRV
-659 GYFSDEKS
+659 GYFNDEKS

-681 GLLGTKSFEGGKFR
+681 DLFGIKSFEGGKFR
-695 LKMLGESTKEFKAEV
+695 LKMLGENSKNFKAEV
-710 RFFGTYLKDY
+710 RFFDTFLKDY

-750 VKNGKILLTRKGDVI
+750 VKNGKILLTRNGDMI

-797 LKILKDASGIIDK
+797 LKLLKDASSIIDK
-810 IPLINQIILGKD
+810 IPLVNQIILGKD

-829 AIRGTTEKPEYS
+829 AIRGTTDKPEYS

-848 LLSPLKIIRNVLQ
+848 LLSPLKIIRNVIQ

>member
-1 MSTISKKISRYG
+1 M
-13 FFIKFFIILI
+13 
-23 LSLLLLLKYGIKI
+23 LLKYGIKI

-46 EQLYIKLDKKLIVRA
+46 EQLYIKLDKKIIARA
-61 KQIKLTSFK
+61 KQIKLPNFK
-70 KDVAQ
+70 KESKQ
-75 KASDKQLLNLSQG
+75 KSSDERLLNLSKS
-88 VDYLETFFQEISLE
+88 VDFIDTIFQEISLE
-102 SVQIGDDFKIKI
+102 NVQIGDDFKLKI

-126 YLNIDIK
+126 YLNVDIK
-133 FQKEQQNGVD
+133 FQNEQQDGIDLFSV
-143 RFIVKNLSLKDFN
+143 RNLSFKDFN
-156 VSISGEGSANF
+156 VSISGEGSADF
-167 DKDDYKF
+167 DKNDYRF
-174 DGNFTSHELNG
+174 EGNFTSHELHG
-185 KLSFALKDTLLTY
+185 KLNFALKDTFLTY
-198 KAYDVNAGS
+198 KAYDVEAGS
-207 IKDFIAE
+207 IKNFIDE
-214 LDSRIHLNSE
+214 LDRRIELNSE

-234 ADDYHLNE
+234 ADDYELKE

-247 DLKENDLFLNEL
+247 NLAKNDFYLNDI
-259 NATANAKN
+259 NATANTKN

-281 AEANITLNNSKL
+281 GEANITLKNSKL
-293 KFDLTAPVYKGKK
+293 KFDLISPIYKGKK
-306 LDGSNVA
+306 LDGSSVV

-325 ELFIK
+325 ELLIK
-330 TNSIYDE
+330 TKSIYDE
-337 AINEILRA
+337 TINEILKA
-345 YKINVPVRQLSGK
+345 YKIIVPVRQLSGK

-383 ANGDFKISDAVLD
+383 ANGEFKLSDAVLE

-402 NAKSALV
+402 NTKNALV
-409 KLVNTSTLNID
+409 KLINTTNLNID
-420 ASGFGLDFFRAN
+420 ATGFGLEFFKAN

-468 PFTALLDFSKPS
+468 PFSAFLDFSKAD
-480 ETTLS
+480 ETLLK
-485 IEPFGINLSFGD
+485 IEPFGLDMSFGS
-497 ESLITTKNSNFIMQ
+497 ESKIATKNSKFFIE

-518 NGVLGFEDVSIKSKD
+518 NGVRGFDELSIKSKD
-533 FVNLE
+533 FTDLE
-538 ILAKGLK
+538 IFAKGAN

-559 SDDVNILVQNGVVKV
+559 NDDLKILVSKAGVKV
-574 NSASKKLALEIKE
+574 DSASKKLSLDIKE
-587 KGVGVNTQDLNLV
+587 KAINVKTKDLNLLV
-600 ILDDNESSNQTQSTP
+600 LDDNKTSEQSTP
-615 IELSAKNGDIILQDL
+615 LELLAKNGDIILRDL
-630 NKTLPFTSFSAEKKG
+630 NKTLPFASFSAEKKG
-645 KSTSLNGLAKQGRV
+645 KNTSLNGLAQQGRV
-659 GYFSDEKS
+659 GYFNDEKS

-681 GLLGTKSFEGGKFR
+681 DLFGIKSFEGGKFR
-695 LKMLGESTKEFKAEV
+695 LKMLGENSKNFKAEV
-710 RFFGTYLKDY
+710 RFFDTFLKDY

-750 VKNGKILLTRKGDVI
+750 VKNGKILLTRNGDMI

-797 LKILKDASGIIDK
+797 LKLLKDASSIIDK
-810 IPLINQIILGKD
+810 IPLVNQIILGKD

-829 AIRGTTEKPEYS
+829 AIRGTTDKPEYS

-848 LLSPLKIIRNVLQ
+848 LLSPLKIIRNVIQ

>member
-1 MSTISKKISRYG
+1 M
-13 FFIKFFIILI
+13 
-23 LSLLLLLKYGIKI
+23 LLKYGIKI

-46 EQLYIKLDKKLIVRA
+46 EQLYIKLDKKIIARA
-61 KQIKLTSFK
+61 KQIKLPNFK
-70 KDVAQ
+70 KESKQ
-75 KASDKQLLNLSQG
+75 KSSNERLLNLSKS
-88 VDYLETFFQEISLE
+88 VDFIDTIFQEISLE
-102 SVQIGDDFKIKI
+102 NVQIGDDFKLKI

-126 YLNIDIK
+126 YLNVDIK
-133 FQKEQQNGVD
+133 FQNEQQDGIDLFSV
-143 RFIVKNLSLKDFN
+143 RNLSFKDFN

-167 DKDDYKF
+167 DKNDYKF
-174 DGNFTSHELNG
+174 EGNFTSHELHG
-185 KLSFALKDTLLTY
+185 KLNFALKDTFLTY
-198 KAYDVNAGS
+198 KAYDVEAGS
-207 IKDFIAE
+207 IKNFIDE
-214 LDSRIHLNSE
+214 LDRRIELNGE

-234 ADDYHLNE
+234 ADDYELKE
-242 INGKA
+242 INGKV
-247 DLKENDLFLNEL
+247 DLAKNNFYLNDL
-259 NATANAKN
+259 NATANTKN

-281 AEANITLNNSKL
+281 GEANITLKNSKL
-293 KFDLTAPVYKGKK
+293 KFDLISPIYKGKK
-306 LDGSNVA
+306 LDGSSVA

-325 ELFIK
+325 ELLIK
-330 TNSIYDE
+330 IKSIYDE
-337 AINEILRA
+337 AINEILKA
-345 YKINVPVRQLSGK
+345 YKIIVPVRQLSGK

-383 ANGDFKISDAVLD
+383 ANGEFKLSDAVLE

-402 NAKSALV
+402 NTKNALV
-409 KLVNTSTLNID
+409 KLINTTNLSID
-420 ASGFGLDFFRAN
+420 ATGFGLEFFKAN

-468 PFTALLDFSKPS
+468 PFSAFLDFSKAD
-480 ETTLS
+480 ETLLK
-485 IEPFGINLSFGD
+485 IEPFGLDMSFGS
-497 ESLITTKNSNFIMQ
+497 ESKIATKNSKFFIE

-518 NGVLGFEDVSIKSKD
+518 NGVRGFDELSIKSKD
-533 FVNLE
+533 FTDLE
-538 ILAKGLK
+538 IFAKGAN

-559 SDDVNILVQNGVVKV
+559 NDDLKILVSKAGVKV
-574 NSASKKLALEIKE
+574 DSASKKLSLDIKE
-587 KGVGVNTQDLNLV
+587 KAISVKTKDLNLLV
-600 ILDDNESSNQTQSTP
+600 LDDNKTSEQSTP
-615 IELSAKNGDIILQDL
+615 LELLAKNGDIILRDL
-630 NKTLPFTSFSAEKKG
+630 NKTLPFTSFSAEKKD

-659 GYFSDEKS
+659 GYFNDEKS

-681 GLLGTKSFEGGKFR
+681 DLFGIKSFEGGKFR
-695 LKMLGESTKEFKAEV
+695 LKMLGENSKNFKAEV
-710 RFFGTYLKDY
+710 RFFDTFLKDY

-750 VKNGKILLTRKGDVI
+750 VKNGKILLTRNGDMI
-765 EFLAIEMIG
+765 KFLAIEMIG

-797 LKILKDASGIIDK
+797 LKLLKDASSIIDK
-810 IPLINQIILGKD
+810 IPLVNQIILGKD

-829 AIRGTTEKPEYS
+829 AIRGTTDEPEYS

-848 LLSPLKIIRNVLQ
+848 LLSPLKIIRNVIQ

>member
-23 LSLLLLLKYGIKI
+23 LSIVLLLKYGIKI

-46 EQLYIKLDKKLIVRA
+46 EQLYIKLDKKIIVRA
-61 KQIKLTSFK
+61 KQIKLPKFK
-70 KDVAQ
+70 QNTEQ

-88 VDYLETFFQEISLE
+88 VDYLDTFFQEISLE

-133 FQKEQQNGVD
+133 FQKEQQDGID
-143 RFIVKNLSLKDFN
+143 RFIVRNLSLKDFN

-234 ADDYHLNE
+234 ADDYHLKE

-267 LLVKFEKGL
+267 LLVKFDKGL

-345 YKINVPVRQLSGK
+345 YKINVPVKQLSGK
-358 MDASLKILIKLDEK
+358 MDADLKILIKLDEK

-409 KLVNTSTLNID
+409 KLVNTSVLNID

-485 IEPFGINLSFGD
+485 IEPFGLNLSFGD
-497 ESLITTKNSNFIMQ
+497 ESMIATKNSNFIMQ
-511 NSPVLKQ
+511 NSPLLKQ
-518 NGVLGFEDVSIKSKD
+518 NGVLGFDDVSIKSKD
-533 FVNLE
+533 FINLE
-538 ILAKGLK
+538 ILAKRLK
-545 FDLPFLDKNGSKYE
+545 FDMPFLDKNGSKYD
-559 SDDVNILVQNGVVKV
+559 SDDFLITVSKAGVKV
-574 NSASKKLALEIKE
+574 QSASKKLSLNIAE
-587 KGVGVNTQDLNLV
+587 KGIEAKSNDLNLLV
-600 ILDDNESSNQTQSTP
+600 LDDNSTKEQSTP
-615 IELSAKNGDIILQDL
+615 LELFAKNGDIILQDL

-695 LKMLGESTKEFKAEV
+695 LKMLGENSKNFKAEV

>member
-46 EQLYIKLDKKLIVRA
+46 EQLYIKLDKKIIVRA
-61 KQIKLTSFK
+61 KQIKLPKFK
-70 KDVAQ
+70 QNAEQ

-88 VDYLETFFQEISLE
+88 VDYLDTFFQEISLE
-102 SVQIGDDFKIKI
+102 SVQIGDDFKIKV

-133 FQKEQQNGVD
+133 FQNEQQNGVD
-143 RFIVKNLSLKDFN
+143 RFIVRNLSLKDFN

-247 DLKENDLFLNEL
+247 DLAKNDFYLNDL
-259 NATANAKN
+259 NATAYAKN
-267 LLVKFEKGL
+267 LLVKFEKDL

-281 AEANITLNNSKL
+281 AEANITLNNSTL

-358 MDASLKILIKLDEK
+358 MDASLKILIKLDKK

-402 NAKSALV
+402 NAKSAIV
-409 KLVNTSTLNID
+409 KLVNTSVLNID
-420 ASGFGLDFFRAN
+420 TSDFGLDFFRAN
-432 AKADINLQ
+432 AKANINLQ

-468 PFTALLDFSKPS
+468 PFSALLDFSKPN

-485 IEPFGINLSFGD
+485 IEPFGLNLSFGD
-497 ESLITTKNSNFIMQ
+497 ESTIATKNSNFIMQ
-511 NSPVLKQ
+511 NSPLLKQ
-518 NGVLGFEDVSIKSKD
+518 NGVLSFEDVSIKSKD
-533 FVNLE
+533 FTNLE

-545 FDLPFLDKNGSKYE
+545 FDMPFLDKNGSKYDR
-559 SDDVNILVQNGVVKV
+559 DDFLITVSKAGVKV
-574 NSASKKLALEIKE
+574 QSASKKLSLNIAE
-587 KGVGVNTQDLNLV
+587 KGIEAKSNDLNLLV
-600 ILDDNESSNQTQSTP
+600 LDDNSTKEQSTP
-615 IELSAKNGDIILQDL
+615 LELFAKNGDIILQDL

-645 KSTSLNGLAKQGRV
+645 KSISLNGLAKQGRV

-681 GLLGTKSFEGGKFR
+681 DLFSIKSFEGGKFR
-695 LKMLGESTKEFKAEV
+695 LKMLGESSKNFKAEV

>member
-61 KQIKLTSFK
+61 KQIKLPSFK

-133 FQKEQQNGVD
+133 FQNKQKDGID

-267 LLVKFEKGL
+267 LLVKFDKGL

-409 KLVNTSTLNID
+409 KLVNTSALNID

-485 IEPFGINLSFGD
+485 IEPFGLNLSFSD
-497 ESLITTKNSNFIMQ
+497 ESMIATKNSNFIMQ

-533 FVNLE
+533 FTNLE

-545 FDLPFLDKNGSKYE
+545 FDMPFLDKNGSKYD
-559 SDDVNILVQNGVVKV
+559 SDDFLITVSKAGVKV
-574 NSASKKLALEIKE
+574 QSASKKLSLNIAE
-587 KGVGVNTQDLNLV
+587 KGIEAKSNDLNLLV
-600 ILDDNESSNQTQSTP
+600 LDDNSTKEQSTP
-615 IELSAKNGDIILQDL
+615 LELFAKNGDIILQDL
-630 NKTLPFTSFSAEKKG
+630 NKTLPFTSFSAEKNG

-695 LKMLGESTKEFKAEV
+695 LKMLGESSKNFKVEV

-841 TQILQDA
+841 TQILRDA

>member
-23 LSLLLLLKYGIKI
+23 LSLVLLLKYGIKI

-46 EQLYIKLDKKLIVRA
+46 EQLYIKLDKKIIVRA
-61 KQIKLTSFK
+61 KQIKLPKFK
-70 KDVAQ
+70 QEPKQ

-88 VDYLETFFQEISLE
+88 VDYLDTFFQEISLE
-102 SVQIGDDFKIKI
+102 SVQIGDDFKIKV

-133 FQKEQQNGVD
+133 FQNEQQDGID
-143 RFIVKNLSLKDFN
+143 RFSVRNLSFKDFN

-185 KLSFALKDTLLTY
+185 KLSFALKDTFLTY
-198 KAYDVNAGS
+198 KAYDVNARS
-207 IKDFIAE
+207 IKDFIDE
-214 LDSRIHLNSE
+214 LDRRIELNSE
-224 VKNWIYGYIV
+224 VKSWIYGYVV
-234 ADDYHLNE
+234 ANDYHLNE
-242 INGKA
+242 INGKV
-247 DLKENDLFLNEL
+247 DLAKNDFYLNDL
-259 NATANAKN
+259 NATAYAKN
-267 LLVKFEKGL
+267 LLVKFEKDL

-281 AEANITLNNSKL
+281 AEANITLKNSKL
-293 KFDLTAPVYKGKK
+293 KFDLIAPVYKGKK

-337 AINEILRA
+337 AINDILRA
-345 YKINVPVRQLSGK
+345 YKIIVPVKQLSGK
-358 MDASLKILIKLDEK
+358 MDAGLKILIKLDEK

-383 ANGDFKISDAVLD
+383 ANGEFKISDAVLD

-409 KLVNTSTLNID
+409 KLINTANLSVD
-420 ASGFGLDFFRAN
+420 ATGFGLDFFRAN
-432 AKADINLQ
+432 AVANINLQ
-440 KSTGEIK
+440 KSSGEIK

-468 PFTALLDFSKPS
+468 PFSALLDFSKPN

-485 IEPFGINLSFGD
+485 IEPFGLNLSFGD
-497 ESLITTKNSNFIMQ
+497 ESVIATKNSEFIMQ
-511 NSPVLKQ
+511 NSPLLKQ

-533 FVNLE
+533 FTNLE

-545 FDLPFLDKNGSKYE
+545 FDMPFLDKNGSKYE
-559 SDDVNILVQNGVVKV
+559 NDDFLIAVSKAGVKV
-574 NSASKKLALEIKE
+574 QSASKKLSLNIAE
-587 KGVGVNTQDLNLV
+587 KGIEAKSNDLNLLV
-600 ILDDNESSNQTQSTP
+600 LDDNNTKEQSTP
-615 IELSAKNGDIILQDL
+615 LELFAKNGDIILQDL
-630 NKTLPFTSFSAEKKG
+630 NKTLPFTSFSAEKKS

-681 GLLGTKSFEGGKFR
+681 DLFSIKSFEGGKFR
-695 LKMLGESTKEFKAEV
+695 LKMLGESSKNFKAEV

-720 IFYQRLLSFLNSV
+720 IFYQKLLSFLNSV

-750 VKNGKILLTRKGDVI
+750 VKNGKILLTRKGDLI